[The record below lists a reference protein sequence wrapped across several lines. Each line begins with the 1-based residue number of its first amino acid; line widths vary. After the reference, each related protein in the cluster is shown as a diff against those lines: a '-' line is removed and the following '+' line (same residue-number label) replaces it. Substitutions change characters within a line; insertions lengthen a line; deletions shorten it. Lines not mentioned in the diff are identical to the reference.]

1 MSWNGTGTYVLN
13 PAYTPEAPGNVVDS
27 TRYNGA
33 LTDIANG
40 ITASLAKNGE
50 NVPTANLGM
59 GGFKHTNVAAA
70 AVAGEYV
77 EYAQMLALTS
87 EINVLAT
94 TVYTTS
100 SGTHIFNASAKSYKY
115 VVVGG
120 GGGGAGGGTA
130 SCTGGSAGETVEGTA
145 FVINASETYAVGAAA
160 PGGTGAVGTN
170 GNRTRFG
177 TIVAQGGTG
186 GIMGASDGPAG
197 GGILAAPCEGRTPG
211 GAGGYGG
218 GPPPTAAAAGGRA
231 PGYPTPL
238 ARGSSDNG
246 TLISSGNTSGNRCG
260 GGGSSLYG
268 RGGDGS
274 NGATAGGAGTGY
286 GSAGG
291 GSDSGTGGAGMG
303 GYIKIVEFG

>member
-13 PAYTPEAPGNVVDS
+13 PLFTPEAPGNVVDS

-70 AVAGEYV
+70 SVAGEYV
-77 EYAQMLALTS
+77 EYAQMLALTA

-94 TVYTTS
+94 TVYIIG
-100 SGTHIFNASAKSYKY
+100 SGTHTFNASAKTYKY

-120 GGGGAGGGTA
+120 GGAGAGGGTGTA
-130 SCTGGSAGETVEGTA
+130 TGGSAGETVEGTA
-145 FVINASETYAVGAAA
+145 FVINASETYAVGAAVA
-160 PGGTGAVGTN
+160 GGAGAGTA

-177 TIVAQGGTG
+177 TIVAQGGKGGLQGAVAGPTG
-186 GIMGASDGPAG
+186 GGAAASPA
-197 GGILAAPCEGRTPG
+197 EGRTPG

-218 GPPPTAAAAGGRA
+218 SAPPTAAASGGRA
-231 PGYPTPL
+231 PGYPTAL
-238 ARGSSDNG
+238 TAGAADDG
-246 TLISSGNTSGNRCG
+246 TTISTGNTSGNRCG

-268 RGGDGS
+268 TGGNGS
-274 NGATAGGAGTGY
+274 NGATAGGSGTGY

-291 GSDSGTGGAGMG
+291 GSDSGVGGAGAG